1 MPRKKVYTDVMAVI
15 ERRIAAGDYMLKDLP
30 GERRLADE
38 VGVSYMTA
46 RKAVQALL
54 EKKVLTRRSN
64 GSLAVR
70 PRIGSGAAVAR
81 VALLTPA
88 YPSSHFIACRLA
100 ITQAAEKFK
109 VQFRAVEYVH
119 WHDPVMKEALD
130 GSDAVLVIPSTEPIP

>member
-54 EKKVLTRRSN
+54 EKKVLTRRC
-64 GSLAVR
+64 GSSADR
-70 PRIGSGAAVAR
+70 
-81 VALLTPA
+81 
-88 YPSSHFIACRLA
+88 
-100 ITQAAEKFK
+100 
-109 VQFRAVEYVH
+109 
-119 WHDPVMKEALD
+119 
-130 GSDAVLVIPSTEPIP
+130 